1 MLCLLLDAYISME
14 TVVVDESGSVS
25 FRSVAEDLELTLVYL
40 APELKQ
46 RGIVTEKVRPTE
58 INNIDSIITLGDL
71 NQNPI
76 KCGANMRS
84 NSH

>member
-1 MLCLLLDAYISME
+1 ME

-25 FRSVAEDLELTLVYL
+25 FRSVAEDQELTLVYL

-58 INNIDSIITLGDL
+58 INNIFTPSL
-71 NQNPI
+71 
-76 KCGANMRS
+76 A
-84 NSH
+84 